1 MVAQRR
7 KRKAPAAVLG
17 DADVREG
24 TVVTVDTAKCKGLRS
39 KPDGPWPVENA
50 QHVDDEFLAS
60 IRGDE
65 TYKAVKEAVVDALD
79 TRAFTVRA
87 PQRVKEN
94 KPGGQL
100 RVRPASFY
108 DPSRAASP
116 RLPRRCDAV
125 IALAVAWLN
134 GVPIAMYV
142 LEKRVELLVK
152 YALNYVGSFS
162 LSPAIRAFF
171 GNGVKISCEYMKLTP
186 GASSAKAEAAGFV
199 AMAVTLNAIGG
210 TDLLVQRPL
219 SKCYMS
225 AAVRRALLHISRGE
239 DEDAAERALAILET
253 PEGGPLPA
261 FKVWSDAARADH
273 SKKLKKAQA
282 RPEVKAARS
291 SATAK
296 AARSAAATAAHAR
309 PEVKAA
315 MSAAATAA
323 AARPATKAKKSKSML
338 GMWAKSSFVASVQ
351 KPCVHCGALN
361 WPRTRYCVS
370 CGDQCSLV
378 WRNLNGGGGKSG
390 VANMAKSIEISYDF
404 SGRAVGAKGP
414 AVEFAFDK
422 TPTDHVIES
431 ADRSRKV
438 SFKPF
443 SLPKDTKMVVT
454 FGFK

>member
-1 MVAQRR
+1 M
-7 KRKAPAAVLG
+7 
-17 DADVREG
+17 REG
-24 TVVTVDTAKCKGLRS
+24 TVVTVDAAKCKGLRS

-50 QHVDDEFLAS
+50 QHVDGEFLAS

-79 TRAFTVRA
+79 TRTFTVRA
-87 PQRVKEN
+87 PQRVKE
-94 KPGGQL
+94 KKTGGKL
-100 RVRPASFY
+100 
-108 DPSRAASP
+108 
-116 RLPRRCDAV
+116 CDAV
-125 IALAVAWLN
+125 IALVVAWLN

-142 LEKRVELLVK
+142 MEKRVELLVK

-171 GNGVKISCEYMKLTP
+171 GVRGVKLSCEYLKLTP

-199 AMAVTLNAIGG
+199 AMAATLNALGG
-210 TDLLVQRPL
+210 VDLLVQRPL
-219 SKCYMS
+219 GKCYMS

-239 DEDAAERALAILET
+239 DKGAAERALAILET
-253 PEGGPLPA
+253 PQGGPLPA
-261 FKVWSDAARADH
+261 VKVWSDPARADH
-273 SKKLKKAQA
+273 SKKLKKALA

-291 SATAK
+291 TAAAK
-296 AARSAAATAAHAR
+296 AARSAAAAAARAR

-315 MSAAATAA
+315 L
-323 AARPATKAKKSKSML
+323 ARPEVKAKKSKSML
-338 GMWAKSSFVASVQ
+338 AKWAKPSYVASVQ

-370 CGDQCSLV
+370 CGDQKDYV
-378 WRNLNGGGGKSG
+378 WQNLNGSGGNGPSG
-390 VANMAKSIEISYDF
+390 VANMTKSIEISYDF

-431 ADRSRKV
+431 AGRSRKV

-443 SLPKDTKMVVT
+443 NLPKDTKMVVT